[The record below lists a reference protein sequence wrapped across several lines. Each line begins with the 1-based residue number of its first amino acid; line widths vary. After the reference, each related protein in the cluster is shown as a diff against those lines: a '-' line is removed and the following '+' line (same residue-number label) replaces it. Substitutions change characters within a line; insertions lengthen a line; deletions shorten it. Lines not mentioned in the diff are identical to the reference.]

1 MAQLH
6 YQNLDIRRPDILMKR
21 AFYGLKPFYDFLS
34 RTKKYME
41 SDDAVKRLAWSKSQ
55 AQEGDE
61 ASSIDGVWVQLEE
74 PRDRPN
80 EPDST
85 FMDFLDENVREVYEL
100 PDPNPAE
107 DARGARRQMFSEGRK
122 ILIRDRDPLTYR
134 LLLERAP
141 KGSQLLLRPNTITL
155 HRQMQALQALQNE
168 PAPFH
173 KPLLRI
179 FETSDHAQWPAFDAK
194 EIDDWLVLTDA
205 ERPGTEEQRRFVK
218 RAMATPDFMVLE
230 GPPGSGKTT
239 AICELI
245 LQLAREGKR
254 VLLCASTHVAVDNVL
269 ERLMDERNSGRDLM
283 IPVRI
288 GDRSNVSEKARS
300 WQFERF
306 VKTERE
312 RILAQLRKQKALSE
326 SQKMLLEAVRHEA
339 SSIERMVLDAA
350 NLVCG
355 TTIGILQHPDIKSGN
370 GSSASVF
377 DVLIVDEASK
387 TTFQEFLVPALYAKR
402 WVIVGDPKQLSPYV
416 DDVGM
421 AVNIEAC
428 LPDEDLRNACID
440 VFKAGRSEGPKKRRV
455 AVVSIDSDKAKLA
468 YLNQSAERTAQV
480 VDASDSFGLFS
491 ADVVIGTTEE
501 IERFEDDLPL
511 DVATI
516 RAPSDALDTVRRR
529 ANAWLK
535 LNGRG
540 REETPE
546 WSDEVA
552 WRLSRSYEQRFSTEE
567 GAEVAGLRRLS
578 TGQKL
583 RDQLEQ
589 LLPVATQTIRPEN
602 VWDNINQVRRVA
614 LPSILESLR
623 YGFERGK
630 DEKAASALTDGLPE
644 DVIEDRHVLLST
656 QHRMHP
662 EIAAFSH
669 EHVYHKEALFTPP
682 EMVQK
687 RNWSYGYGPRS
698 VWRDVRGGFNGR
710 MNSNPKEVHEV
721 LSAIKDFDDWASQH
735 PQEDGEPWTVAIL
748 TFYRGQER
756 EVRKGLRKWSGQGG
770 AIRHF
775 SRSNSSATKRRY
787 LEIELCTVDRFQG
800 HEADFV
806 IISIASA
813 RPTSFLESPNRLNVA
828 LTRARYQRII
838 VGDRH
843 AMRRAYPSLLGV
855 LASEKS
861 WESKI
866 VEGGHHED

>member
-61 ASSIDGVWVQLEE
+61 ASSNDGVWVQLEE

-85 FMDFLDENVREVYEL
+85 FMDFLDENVREIYEL
-100 PDPNPAE
+100 PEPNPTE

-122 ILIRDRDPLTYR
+122 ILIRDRDPQTLR
-134 LLLERAP
+134 LFLERVP
-141 KGSQLLLRPNTITL
+141 RGYQLLLRPNTITL

-179 FETSDHAQWPAFDAK
+179 FEASVHAQWPSFGPK
-194 EIDDWLVLTDA
+194 ELDDWLVLTDA
-205 ERPGTEEQRRFVK
+205 ERPGTEEQRRFVEL
-218 RAMATPDFMVLE
+218 ALATPDFMVLE

-269 ERLMDERNSGRDLM
+269 ERLMDERNPGRDLM

-288 GDRSNVSEKARS
+288 GDRSNVSEKARP

-326 SQKMLLEAVRHEA
+326 SQKMLFEAVRHEP

-370 GSSASVF
+370 GSSAAVF

-421 AVNIEAC
+421 AVNIQAC
-428 LPDEDLRNACID
+428 LPDEELRNACID
-440 VFKAGRSEGPKKRRV
+440 VFKAGRGEGLKKRRV
-455 AVVSIDSDKAKLA
+455 AAVSIDSDKAKLA
-468 YLNQSAERTAQV
+468 YLNQSAERTALV
-480 VDASDSFGLFS
+480 VDVSDSFGLFS

-501 IERFEDDLPL
+501 LERFADDLPL

-516 RAPSDALDTVRRR
+516 RAPGDALDVVRRR

-535 LNGRG
+535 LNGWG
-540 REETPE
+540 REDIPE
-546 WSDEVA
+546 WSNEVA
-552 WRLSRSYEQRFSTEE
+552 WRLSRSYEQRFSMGE
-567 GAEVAGLRRLS
+567 GAEVAGRRQLS

-583 RDQLEQ
+583 RDQIDQ
-589 LLPVATQTIRPEN
+589 LLPASTQVVLPET
-602 VWDNINQVRRVA
+602 VWDSVNQVRRVA

-623 YGFERGK
+623 YGFERGE
-630 DEKAASALTDGLPE
+630 DEKVGSALTDGLPE
-644 DVIEDRHVLLST
+644 GVIEDRHVLLST

-662 EIAAFSH
+662 DIAAFSH
-669 EHVYHKEALFTPP
+669 EHVYHEEALFTPP
-682 EMVQK
+682 EMIQK
-687 RNWSYGYGPRS
+687 RDWSYSYGPRS

-710 MNSNPKEVHEV
+710 MNSNAKEAHEV
-721 LSAIKDFDDWASQH
+721 LSALKHFDDWASKN
-735 PQEDGEPWTVAIL
+735 PPEEGGPWTVAIL

-775 SRSNSSATKRRY
+775 SRSSTSTKRPY
-787 LEIELCTVDRFQG
+787 LDVELCTVDRFQG
-800 HEADFV
+800 HEADLV

-843 AMRRAYPSLLGV
+843 AMRRAHPSLLGV
-855 LASEKS
+855 LASEKT

-866 VEGGHHED
+866 VEDAHHEN

>member
-6 YQNLDIRRPDILMKR
+6 YHNLDVRRPDILMKR

-41 SDDAVKRLAWSKSQ
+41 SDDAVKRLAWSRSQ
-55 AQEGDE
+55 VQEGDE
-61 ASSIDGVWVQLEE
+61 ASSNDGVWVQLEE

-85 FMDFLDENVREVYEL
+85 FMDFLDENVREVFEL
-100 PDPNPAE
+100 PELDPAE
-107 DARGARRQMFSEGRK
+107 DARGADRQKFSEKRK
-122 ILIRDRDPLTYR
+122 ILVRDRDPQTLR
-134 LLLERAP
+134 LFLERMP
-141 KGSQLLLRPNTITL
+141 KVPQLLLRPNTITL

-179 FETSDHAQWPAFDAK
+179 FEANDHAQWPSFDPD

-205 ERPGTEEQRRFVK
+205 ERPGTEEQRDFVE

-269 ERLMDERNSGRDLM
+269 ERLMDERNPGRDLM

-288 GDRSNVSEKARS
+288 GDRSNVSEKARP

-312 RILAQLRKQKALSE
+312 RILEQLRKQKTLSE

-355 TTIGILQHPDIKSGN
+355 TTIGILQHPDIKSRN

-416 DDVGM
+416 DDFGM
-421 AVNIEAC
+421 SVNVEAC
-428 LPDEDLRNACID
+428 LPDENLRNACVD
-440 VFKAGRSEGPKKRRV
+440 VFKAGPSEGPKKRRV
-455 AVVSIDSDKAKLA
+455 SVVSIDSNKAKLA
-468 YLNQSAERTAQV
+468 YMNQSAAGKAQV
-480 VDASDSFGLFS
+480 VDVEASSSFSLYS
-491 ADVVIGTTEE
+491 ADVVIGTSEE
-501 IERFEDDLPL
+501 LERFADDLPL
-511 DVATI
+511 DIATI
-516 RAPSDALDTVRRR
+516 RAPDDALDVLRRR

-540 REETPE
+540 REEIPE

-552 WRLSRSYEQRFSTEE
+552 WRLSRSYEQRFSVEDGTEV
-567 GAEVAGLRRLS
+567 GGQRRIH
-578 TGQKL
+578 TGQRL
-583 RDQLEQ
+583 REQIEQ
-589 LLPVATQTIRPEN
+589 LLPASTQTVQPET
-602 VWDNINQVRRVA
+602 VWESINQVRRVA

-623 YGFERGK
+623 YGFERGEG
-630 DEKAASALTDGLPE
+630 EKVGSALTDGLPE
-644 DVIEDRHVLLST
+644 GVIEDRHVLLST

-662 EIAAFSH
+662 DIAAFSH

-682 EMVQK
+682 EMIQK
-687 RNWSYGYGPRS
+687 RNWGYSYGPRS
-698 VWRDVRGGFNGR
+698 VWRDVKGGFDGR
-710 MNSNPKEVHEV
+710 MNTNSNEAREV
-721 LSAIKDFDDWASQH
+721 LSALKHFDEWASKNPH
-735 PQEDGEPWTVAIL
+735 EEGRPWSVAIL

-756 EVRKGLRKWSGQGG
+756 EVL
-770 AIRHF
+770 
-775 SRSNSSATKRRY
+775 SAP
-787 LEIELCTVDRFQG
+787 IE
-800 HEADFV
+800 
-806 IISIASA
+806 
-813 RPTSFLESPNRLNVA
+813 
-828 LTRARYQRII
+828 Y
-838 VGDRH
+838 
-843 AMRRAYPSLLGV
+843 
-855 LASEKS
+855 
-861 WESKI
+861 
-866 VEGGHHED
+866 